1 MKKIESIR
9 NQIIK
14 SCIKMEDLRLNQGK
28 TGNISHRFKDGMII
42 TPSAKDYRKI
52 KSNELVFITQNGE
65 FIGKSKPSI
74 EWKFHLEIY
83 KKITSV
89 NSIIHNHPIF
99 GTGFSILQK
108 KIEAY
113 HYLIGLFGGIDV
125 RCTDFHLPGSMELAR
140 AIVKSLKNRN
150 VTLIANHG
158 VVTVG
163 NDLDETLYLSEQFE
177 AMCKQITIS
186 RINGVPKKI
195 PLGEMKKILV
205 DIKNYLKK

>member
-1 MKKIESIR
+1 
-9 NQIIK
+9 
-14 SCIKMEDLRLNQGK
+14 
-28 TGNISHRFKDGMII
+28 
-42 TPSAKDYRKI
+42 
-52 KSNELVFITQNGE
+52 
-65 FIGKSKPSI
+65 
-74 EWKFHLEIY
+74 
-83 KKITSV
+83 
-89 NSIIHNHPIF
+89 
-99 GTGFSILQK
+99 
-108 KIEAY
+108 
-113 HYLIGLFGGIDV
+113 
-125 RCTDFHLPGSMELAR
+125 MELAR

-205 DIKNYLKK
+205 DIKNYLKKITIYLIHF